1 VCWCS
6 IPIFTDGLKP
16 GGGSRNHQ
24 QVSRP
29 CCRSP
34 PGRGCPDKRNGQSQ
48 LTTRKVGSEVVTPGV
63 PASIL
68 TPLTPIPAR
77 TPDVCFSNRPS
88 GVKHFQT
95 IHLCGVDVTRG
106 LVLLF
111 GIATWGPSSMGSED
125 EAEQSFGRPCRQ
137 CQTAGPSGHT
147 NSPHPSSRE
156 GHLSTARWSA
166 SFLLS
171 GLILNCFMLL
181 LPRLSPGSTGTLCR
195 QPRCGA

>member
-1 VCWCS
+1 VDQSYRGCTALS
-6 IPIFTDGLKP
+6 GPLNEP

-34 PGRGCPDKRNGQSQ
+34 PGRGCADKRNGQFQ

-68 TPLTPIPAR
+68 TLLTPIPAR
-77 TPDVCFSNRPS
+77 TPDVCFSNRPF
-88 GVKHFQT
+88 GVKRFQT

-111 GIATWGPSSMGSED
+111 GIGTW
-125 EAEQSFGRPCRQ
+125 A
-137 CQTAGPSGHT
+137 
-147 NSPHPSSRE
+147 
-156 GHLSTARWSA
+156 
-166 SFLLS
+166 
-171 GLILNCFMLL
+171 
-181 LPRLSPGSTGTLCR
+181 LP
-195 QPRCGA
+195 